1 MSAFDEYAID
11 ATPSNAVALAIE
23 DHMQGGL
30 VHWAFVDSLR
40 IAEQRAN
47 AYPKLVEA
55 LKNAP
60 QTSSANDLL
69 RELGEL

>member
-1 MSAFDEYAID
+1 MSAFDKYAAE
-11 ATPSNAVALAIE
+11 ATPGNAVALATE

-47 AYPKLVEA
+47 AYPKLVQA
-55 LKNAP
+55 LKASPGTAEGNA
-60 QTSSANDLL
+60 LL